1 MKTKTYHVSN
11 LGSFGGVVSP
21 DANGYVT
28 YHDSPRYA
36 KATSEQLA
44 DWSESPTRAVRNA
57 AKTELAERGIQHW
70 RSANG

>member
-28 YHDSPRYA
+28 YHDSPRYD
-36 KATSEQLA
+36 KATDKQLA
-44 DWSESPTRAVRNA
+44 DWAESTIRAVRNA
-57 AKTELAERGIQHW
+57 AKTEMAERGIREW
-70 RSANG
+70 RNA